1 MKPLIKICGLTRPQ
15 DARFAAELG
24 ASHVGCVMA
33 RESSRCV
40 SPAQAR
46 SVFEA
51 AGETVQHVLIFKGEQ
66 PQTVAEVA
74 REVGISRV
82 QLFGMSEEQALF
94 LENEGLTV
102 YRVFELD
109 AESQTLPALVPEPTE
124 QRPAMLD
131 YKGGG
136 AGKAFSWSLLGP
148 HAPHATFIAGG
159 VRPENLSSLLSYRPY
174 GVDLSSG
181 VESKPGIKDHRRL
194 ELFFETMEKSL

>member
-1 MKPLIKICGLTRPQ
+1 MKPLVKICGFTRPQ
-15 DARFAAELG
+15 DARLATELG

-33 RESSRCV
+33 RESSRWV
-40 SPAQAR
+40 TSGQAR

-51 AGETVQHVLIFKGEQ
+51 AGDGVQHVLIFKGEQ
-66 PQTVAEVA
+66 PETVAEVA

-82 QLFGMSEEQALF
+82 QLFGMSEKQALF
-94 LENEGLTV
+94 LENDGLRV
-102 YRVFELD
+102 YRVHELD
-109 AESQTLPALVPEPTE
+109 AESQVLPPLLPEPTE

-148 HAPHATFIAGG
+148 QAPHATFIAGG
-159 VRPENLSSLLSYRPY
+159 VRPENLASLLSYQPY

-181 VESKPGIKDHRRL
+181 VESEPGIKDPRRL
-194 ELFFETMEKSL
+194 ALFFETLEKSL